1 MRVIALGSSFAAGP
15 GIAPQVDKDAGRSGN
30 NYPSV
35 FARKLGLDADK
46 LLDFTVSGA
55 TLTNV
60 LSEPQMAGS
69 KTFAPQLSLLDGC
82 EKEEPTVVTVTG
94 GGNDMFYIG
103 SMFDRTL
110 RRTWWGRILR
120 WFMSAEQKASMDNPT
135 IATPEKVTERFRHI
149 LDQVHRKL
157 PQATIYLVEY
167 FAVVGPDTLQ
177 DRQTV
182 FTKAELDDYRDT
194 ANLLQRIYQDTARG
208 RPYCHIV
215 PLADES
221 YSGHALGSKEPWV
234 TGCSLLE
241 FYRGGAFHPNAA
253 GMLAAADRVYAFHT
267 KLQSLNE
274 Q

>member
-35 FARKLGLDADK
+35 FARKLGLSADK
-46 LLDFTVSGA
+46 LHDFTVSGA
-55 TLTNV
+55 TLMNV
-60 LSEPQMAGS
+60 LSEPQETGS
-69 KTFAPQLSLLDGC
+69 KTFAPQLSLLDEC
-82 EKEEPTVVTVTG
+82 EKDEPTVVTITG

-135 IATPEKVTERFRHI
+135 RATRKTVTKRFRQI
-149 LDQVHRKL
+149 LDHVHRRL

-167 FAVVGPDTLQ
+167 FAIVGPDTVPG
-177 DRQTV
+177 RQTV
-182 FTKAELDDYRDT
+182 MTKAELDEYRET
-194 ANLLQRIYQDTARG
+194 AILLQDIYHDAAQDRN
-208 RPYCHIV
+208 YCHIV
-215 PLADES
+215 PVADES
-221 YSGHALGSKEPWV
+221 YSDHALGSKEPWV
-234 TGCSLLE
+234 TGCSLLD

-253 GMLAAADRVYAFHT
+253 GMLAAAERLYRMHIRLESRI
-267 KLQSLNE
+267 KH
-274 Q
+274 

>member
-35 FARKLGLDADK
+35 FARKLGLSADK

-55 TLTNV
+55 TLNNV
-60 LSEPQMAGS
+60 LSEPQMTGN
-69 KTFAPQLSLLDGC
+69 KTFAPQLSLLDGVT
-82 EKEEPTVVTVTG
+82 KEEATVVTITG

-120 WFMSAEQKASMDNPT
+120 WFMSAEQKAGMDNPSR
-135 IATPEKVTERFRHI
+135 ATQEQVTQRFRQI
-149 LDQVHRKL
+149 LDQVHHQL
-157 PQATIYLVEY
+157 PDAIIYLVEY
-167 FAVVGPDTLQ
+167 FAIVGPDTRPGQ
-177 DRQTV
+177 QTV
-182 FTKAELDDYRDT
+182 MTKSELDDYRDT
-194 ANLLQRIYQDTARG
+194 AVSLQSIYRDAAQDRS
-208 RPYCHIV
+208 YCHIV

-221 YSGHALGSKEPWV
+221 CSDHALGSRQPWV
-234 TGCSLLE
+234 TGCSLVD

-253 GMLAAADRVYAFHT
+253 GMLAAADRLYDLHL
-267 KLQSLNE
+267 KLQT
-274 Q
+274 